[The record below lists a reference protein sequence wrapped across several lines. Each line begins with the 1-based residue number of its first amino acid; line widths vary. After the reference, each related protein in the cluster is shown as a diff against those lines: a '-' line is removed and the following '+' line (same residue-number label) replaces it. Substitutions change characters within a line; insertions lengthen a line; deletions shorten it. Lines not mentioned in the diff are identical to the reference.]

1 MRTNFRTDF
10 QRRSR
15 SLSVIPVVALVV
27 LADLIVAYVYV
38 LVGFWPALG
47 ALIAIA
53 AAVLLFTSPQALILT
68 VFFAKP
74 LIDMLWFASSS
85 VAGVSLNAQ
94 SILSI
99 VILFASLMFLLTKRV
114 SVQRSLA
121 IPMVALLLTN
131 IWAVFF
137 THNLPY
143 ASEYLIRIVCG
154 FPLVFVVPEIV
165 SLLPEP
171 RKLLN
176 VFFVVLAFVCVTV
189 LLQPLGLMAYTSFD
203 DVGGTI
209 GRATGFYYHP
219 WDVARYVVIL
229 IPLLLAAL
237 DESGRKRITS
247 SALYVVLLLLAL
259 ITTYVTFLKA
269 AWIAVLFQIL
279 LWLFLTG
286 RQRVAFLVLGATVLL
301 VALPLRAGFASVFS
315 DLWKLGDESTRGQAL
330 SGRVFVWSEWWN
342 GLRSSG
348 IGDILFGQGYLPPGM
363 GSSNRAAHDD
373 YLRVLVMNGALG
385 LIAYFW
391 LIIAAMRAVS
401 RAVAELAERR
411 GIKWRIG
418 LAVQCLIAAYLLMGI
433 TADPSSYPSLTIY
446 LWLLIGLV
454 IGYTRTGEVE
464 EET

>member
-1 MRTNFRTDF
+1 MRTDYRTDA
-10 QRRSR
+10 QRRSP
-15 SLSVIPVVALVV
+15 SLPMASLVVLVV
-27 LADLIVAYVYV
+27 LADLIVAGVYV
-38 LVGFWPALG
+38 VIGFWPALG
-47 ALIAIA
+47 ALVAIA

-121 IPMVALLLTN
+121 VPMVALLITN

-143 ASEYLIRIVCG
+143 AAEYLIRIVCG

-165 SLLPEP
+165 HLLPEP

-176 VFFVVLAFVCVTV
+176 IFFMVLTFVCVTV
-189 LLQPLGLMAYTSFD
+189 LLQPLGLLPYSSFD

-219 WDVARYVVIL
+219 WDIARYVVIL
-229 IPLLLAAL
+229 IPLVLAAL

-247 SALYVVLLLLAL
+247 SALYAVLLLLGL

-286 RQRVAFLVLGATVLL
+286 RQKAAYFVLGATVLL
-301 VALPLRAGFASVFS
+301 VALPLREGFASVFS

-348 IGDILFGQGYLPPGM
+348 IGDILIGQGYLPPGM

-373 YLRVLVMNGALG
+373 YLRVLVMNGAIG
-385 LIAYFW
+385 LLAYFW
-391 LIIAAMRAVS
+391 LIIAAMRAVG

-411 GIKWRIG
+411 GLEWRIG
-418 LAVQCLIAAYLLMGI
+418 RAVQCLIGAYLIMGI

-454 IGYTRTGEVE
+454 IGYARVGAQE
-464 EET
+464 EKT